1 MKGKLQQSA
10 APDRLASL
18 LAMQPPTSSGAV
30 YGREGCKGQCNARQV
45 KQQSAS
51 VHDRGTVEAAGM
63 TKLQQEKVLLEANQT
78 HR

>member
-1 MKGKLQQSA
+1 
-10 APDRLASL
+10 
-18 LAMQPPTSSGAV
+18 
-30 YGREGCKGQCNARQV
+30 V